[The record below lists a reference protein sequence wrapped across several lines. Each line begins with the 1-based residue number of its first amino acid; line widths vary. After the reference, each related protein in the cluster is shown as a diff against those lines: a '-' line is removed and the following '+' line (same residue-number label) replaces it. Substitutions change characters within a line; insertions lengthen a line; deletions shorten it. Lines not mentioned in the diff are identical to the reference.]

1 MPSLRLVLL
10 SLQPIRPDFQFRVF
24 PVDVAEGIIDQL
36 SNAKDGTRA
45 LQACTLVCRTWY
57 PRARYHLLRV
67 VHIKTRAHLDS
78 IDDFLA
84 ARPYLC
90 PIVRTIL
97 VEPVAGEGGGEGEGE
112 ANPWLLLGT
121 VPLALFP
128 RLPNLHTWAVSN
140 FQRWVYDGPVLAFH
154 RSTLSALHAGA
165 SVERLRVGFLHFVS
179 CSAFKQFVVSLPR
192 LRHLECEHLEFR
204 MTSDQGQLAMLKSGV
219 RNRLSLSTMKV
230 GTPGQVGRIRV
241 RRLKLSIDI
250 PQLGEVN
257 KEAVEVLLALTRTSL
272 EDLHLDLLPHGAVY
286 PGRPLASSSIDA
298 C

>member
-24 PVDVAEGIIDQL
+24 PVEVAEGIIDHL
-36 SNAKDGTRA
+36 SDPGEGTRA
-45 LQACTLVCRTWY
+45 LQACTLVCRAWY

-78 IDDFLA
+78 IDDFLT

-97 VEPVAGEGGGEGEGE
+97 VEPVAGEGE

-128 RLPNLHTWAVSN
+128 RLPNLRTWAVSN

-154 RSTLSALHAGA
+154 RSTLTSLHAGA

-179 CSAFKQFVVSLPR
+179 CSAFKQFVVSLRR
-192 LRHLECEHLEFR
+192 LRHLECEHLELR
-204 MTSDQGQLAMLKSGV
+204 MTSDQEQLAMLKSGS
-219 RNRLSLSTMKV
+219 RNRLSLFTMKV
-230 GTPGQVGRIRV
+230 GLPGQV
-241 RRLKLSIDI
+241 
-250 PQLGEVN
+250 
-257 KEAVEVLLALTRTSL
+257 
-272 EDLHLDLLPHGAVY
+272 
-286 PGRPLASSSIDA
+286 
-298 C
+298 

>member
-1 MPSLRLVLL
+1 MPSRRLVLL
-10 SLQPIRPDFQFRVF
+10 SLQPIKPDFQFGVF
-24 PVDVAEGIIDQL
+24 PVEVAEGIIDQL
-36 SNAKDGTRA
+36 SDTGDGTRA
-45 LQACTLVCRTWY
+45 LQACTIVCRTWY

-67 VHIKTRAHLDS
+67 VHIKTRAHLDR
-78 IDDFLA
+78 INDFLVS
-84 ARPYLC
+84 RPDLC
-90 PIVRTIL
+90 PIVRTII
-97 VEPVAGEGGGEGEGE
+97 VEPVAGEGEGE

-179 CSAFKQFVVSLPR
+179 CSAFKQFVRSLRR

-204 MTSDQGQLAMLKSGV
+204 MTSDQGQLSMLKSGI

-230 GTPGQVGRIRV
+230 GLPGQV
-241 RRLKLSIDI
+241 
-250 PQLGEVN
+250 
-257 KEAVEVLLALTRTSL
+257 
-272 EDLHLDLLPHGAVY
+272 
-286 PGRPLASSSIDA
+286 
-298 C
+298 